1 MITPAMLF
9 VPPPLYRV
17 PGNQP
22 GSSGPSGPRSGSI
35 LDFAR
40 QLRHI
45 EDDAEGKMERVIEV
59 LRTMRQMVRDAQG
72 LVGIR
77 GAADTPAE
85 TTVNEGL
92 VKCLEML
99 HDQSSWEATEMRAT
113 IRRMKLQD
121 SIGRRN
127 PRRLLL
133 MLEALE
139 RRLVVALHRRGGH
152 AAEAGSESIVVEAM
166 IEKYRQY
173 FEAIEQHTRELRLAP
188 WLVPNLGPGRRPSN
202 DICIKRRKNAWLT
215 LRDIADHMNSALGNS
230 NVPAP
235 FSKYLGEIVPLLYA
249 ASQEVTRG
257 EITGD
262 SAAQRLLLRAN
273 VVARVAVWRIDIAEV
288 ISDLSMATDPRSAAR
303 HPVQAGD
310 IRARLQALNGAER
323 AHRDPVAWA
332 ELSGYILARLEYV
345 PFEGRVLEDIMRK
358 EVWARLIK
366 NGLIALTG
374 DCDNPNVPLLAT

>member
-9 VPPPLYRV
+9 VPPPLYNV
-17 PGNQP
+17 PGSQSRS
-22 GSSGPSGPRSGSI
+22 GGPSGPRSGSI
-35 LDFAR
+35 LDFER

-59 LRTMRQMVRDAQG
+59 LRTMRQVVRDAQR

-85 TTVNEGL
+85 IAIDERL
-92 VKCLEML
+92 AECAKML
-99 HDQSSWEATEMRAT
+99 RDQSSWEATEMRAT

-121 SIGRRN
+121 RLGRRN

-173 FEAIEQHTRELRLAP
+173 FEAIEQCTRELHLAP

-202 DICIKRRKNAWLT
+202 DICIKRRRNAQLA
-215 LRDIADHMNSALGNS
+215 LRDIADHMNSALDNS

-249 ASQEVTRG
+249 ASQ
-257 EITGD
+257 
-262 SAAQRLLLRAN
+262 
-273 VVARVAVWRIDIAEV
+273 AV
-288 ISDLSMATDPRSAAR
+288 
-303 HPVQAGD
+303 
-310 IRARLQALNGAER
+310 
-323 AHRDPVAWA
+323 
-332 ELSGYILARLEYV
+332 
-345 PFEGRVLEDIMRK
+345 
-358 EVWARLIK
+358 
-366 NGLIALTG
+366 
-374 DCDNPNVPLLAT
+374 NP